1 MEDFTKQNDRQSY
14 IQTQTQ
20 NTETIKGEDK
30 KLNFQ
35 LEKFDEQKNM
45 LKSVL
50 TKNQS
55 QKCNLEF
62 NESESK
68 SNTQRE
74 SQFGEKQEKKKG
86 IFEEYQ
92 QRWNSN
98 NKNIFRRMII
108 WKVGDDG
115 KIEDQL
121 KLMVTYLIII
131 FSLILFVSGSATSAS
146 FNYSNKSVIQN
157 IILDQA
163 NEILGNSIMQYSNQT
178 EEIFAGYE
186 YIMSYL
192 TDLFLTKLQV
202 TNKLIDYNTMN
213 DFPLNGPG
221 KMHYRTDPTA
231 NCPVYEGSALKL
243 VNTISLECMDWY
255 QYNLTAFPQN
265 QKDVYSGVFP
275 TQKII
280 DSFDVLNYVLEEQFF
295 DYVSTQIQNIYFGIE
310 QQMTIALY
318 PGLYLASLET
328 YNMYERPWYKSTKA
342 LHLQANDTKVYRV
355 LSTPYKDAFTNKFVL
370 TVSKPILIPNE
381 QDVKKR
387 YEVGKGQ
394 FFGVASID
402 IELGNFQSLF
412 ENLNFYQT
420 GYFMMVDFFGNPL
433 NQPQSFINQITN
445 NGQKQIDSDSVSINQ
460 LISSSDWDEI
470 KSSVANYQDGQNQY
484 SILETTSLQN
494 EEIIIVSSVNTVSYY
509 PSRGMINLI
518 IVPKSE
524 IQSEITKQN
533 DQNFK
538 NLIIS
543 SFVSFGFFILL
554 TILFS
559 YFIKKSIVKMVSCLA
574 ELNQSARSL
583 IDNQESS
590 TPQKN
595 LEQNLDTQEDEH
607 SQKKKEVMKNLE
619 NLHKKSSNQ
628 NIKQLIKGFKNQ
640 LQGISQIG
648 RGEQNILKNSK
659 SGLVYDQGIHSN
671 TQVMQYID
679 PLIDYINQKS
689 DGVALEKET
698 EEQED
703 ICETVYKRNQ
713 QYTYNSNQMQTLMN
727 QIQDSSTDN

>member
-1 MEDFTKQNDRQSY
+1 MEDYTKQIDRQSST
-14 IQTQTQ
+14 QTQTQ

-35 LEKFDEQKNM
+35 LEKFDEQRNM

-50 TKNQS
+50 TKNS
-55 QKCNLEF
+55 PQKCNLEF

-68 SNTQRE
+68 SNTQKE
-74 SQFGEKQEKKKG
+74 SLFGEKLDKKKG

-92 QRWNSN
+92 EKWNSN

-131 FSLILFVSGSATSAS
+131 FSVILFVSGSITSAS

-178 EEIFAGYE
+178 EEILAGYE
-186 YIMSYL
+186 YIISYL
-192 TDLFLTKLQV
+192 TDIFLTKLQV
-202 TNKLIDYNTMN
+202 TNKLIDYTTIN
-213 DFPLNGPG
+213 DFPLKGPG
-221 KMHYRTDPTA
+221 KMHYRTDPTSQ
-231 NCPVYEGSALKL
+231 CPIYKGPTLQL
-243 VNTISLECMDWY
+243 INTISLECMDWY
-255 QYNLTAFPQN
+255 QYDLSAVPQN
-265 QKDVYSGVFP
+265 VQDVYQGIFP
-275 TQKII
+275 TQKLI

-310 QQMTIALY
+310 QQMTIALF
-318 PGLYLASLET
+318 PGLYLATLEK
-328 YNMYERPWYKSTKA
+328 YNMYERPWYKNTKN
-342 LHLQANDTKVYRV
+342 LHLQANHNKVFRV
-355 LSTPYKDAFTNKFVL
+355 LSTPYQDASTNKTVL

-402 IELGNFQSLF
+402 IELSNFQHLF

-420 GYFMMVDFFGNPL
+420 GYFIMVNFFGNPL
-433 NQPQSFINQITN
+433 NQPKNFMNQITN
-445 NGQKQIDSDSVSINQ
+445 NGKLQIESDSVNINL
-460 LISSSDWDEI
+460 LISSADWQKI
-470 KSSVANYQDGQNQY
+470 KQSASNYQEGQNQY

-494 EEIIIVSSVNTVSYY
+494 QDIIIVSSVNTKSYY
-509 PSRGMINLI
+509 ESCGMINLI

-524 IQSEITKQN
+524 IQSSITSQN

-543 SFVSFGFFILL
+543 SFVSFGFFI
-554 TILFS
+554 ILMIIFS
-559 YFIKKSIVKMVSCLA
+559 YFIKKSIVKMVSCIT

-583 IDNQESS
+583 IDKQDSNSPIGKQEY
-590 TPQKN
+590 
-595 LEQNLDTQEDEH
+595 NLDTQEDEQ

-619 NLHKKSSNQ
+619 NLHKKSQNQ
-628 NIKQLIKGFKNQ
+628 TIQQLIKGFKNQ

-659 SGLVYDQGIHSN
+659 TGIVYDIGVNSN
-671 TQVMQYID
+671 TQVNNYIE
-679 PLIDYINQKS
+679 PLIDYINSKAN
-689 DGVALEKET
+689 GVALEQEI
-698 EEQED
+698 EEQEAV
-703 ICETVYKRNQ
+703 CETIYKRNQ
-713 QYTYNSNQMQTLMN
+713 QYIYNSNKMQTLQD
-727 QIQDSSTDN
+727 QIQSSSSQN